1 MANRL
6 TTEILINLAG
16 NLTAKA
22 RQYGANMSEF
32 ARTNQRAMNVVKATS
47 AAAGRAIDSM
57 GSRYTGMIAGLG
69 SSLTV
74 KNVADFDA
82 QMRRMGTDAQLTA
95 EQVNKLREK
104 IREVS
109 NESDIRIEAS
119 ELGQGV
125 GELLGLTGDD
135 KFVDE
140 NVRNLGLAM
149 QAFGVDGQ
157 TAAGLL
163 AQFWEKGVKGA
174 DDVGKMLDKLYQQFA
189 VGSVSVSDIA
199 KVAPK
204 LFSIIGEQGPVAI
217 AQMGA
222 FAQVFAKTKGSADEV
237 VTSIQAMYASL
248 QNKDKIKFLK
258 RQGID
263 VFQPGSKEFKL
274 PFELMSEILKR
285 AKNDPLKLQDV
296 FDQTGMQG
304 INSLLKPEN
313 MKLMQELIYG
323 TVEYGATQKAAKT
336 NAEGF
341 NAALQSLNNEWQR
354 FAESNLAEPVQEL
367 ADALNSVD
375 HETVQNWLNIGKNIA
390 IAGAGII
397 AARKAFQLGKGA
409 LDLFGVGKSKGIPKG
424 VSDVFGSGVMPV
436 YVVNMGAGGMG
447 GAGNLPGGTGG
458 AGDGAGAGT
467 GRMAKVLRGVGKVA
481 APVVGAVALYDELET
496 QYKLPGRIDDLTRQA
511 AADSSASPDDRDFA
525 SQSQRNRQFMAR
537 KWESLTNWF
546 KSIGN
551 DPQISDPRPWA
562 SMQPQNQP
570 GYPFLPQQLQG
581 NIEVVIKDDRVQVNR
596 VKVNAPGV
604 TMSAQS
610 GVSNVEQ
617 D

>member
-119 ELGQGV
+119 ALGLGV

-174 DDVGKMLDKLYQQFA
+174 DDVSKMLDKLYQQFA
-189 VGSVSVSDIA
+189 VGSLSVSDVA

-204 LFSIIGEQGPVAI
+204 LFSIIGAQGPVAI

-222 FAQVFAKTKGSADEV
+222 FAQVFKKTKGSADEV

-304 INSLLKPEN
+304 INALLKPEN

-323 TVEYGATQKAAKT
+323 AVEYGATQKAAKT

-375 HETVQNWLNIGKNIA
+375 HDTVQNWLNVGKNIA

-409 LDLFGVGKSKGIPKG
+409 LDLFGVGKGKGVPKG

-436 YVVNMGAGGMG
+436 YVVNMGSAGMG
-447 GAGNLPGGTGG
+447 GGPDIGGPGGGKPPG
-458 AGDGAGAGT
+458 
-467 GRMAKVLRGVGKVA
+467 RGV
-481 APVVGAVALYDELET
+481 
-496 QYKLPGRIDDLTRQA
+496 PGRAYSALGSAWMIGPMAATIPFLDEKPNLTDD
-511 AADSSASPDDRDFA
+511 DKASMVKWAQDRAKEPSVWSRVMDFLQPPA
-525 SQSQRNRQFMAR
+525 GYQ
-537 KWESLTNWF
+537 
-546 KSIGN
+546 
-551 DPQISDPRPWA
+551 DPSPWA

-570 GYPFLPQQLQG
+570 GYPFLQQPELKG
-581 NIEVVIKDDRVQVNR
+581 SIEVSVKDDRVQVTS

-604 TMSAQS
+604 TMSASS
-610 GVSNVEQ
+610 GVRNMEQ
-617 D
+617 Q

>member
-32 ARTNQRAMNVVKATS
+32 ARRNERAMNVVKATT
-47 AAAGRAIDSM
+47 AAAGRGLDAL
-57 GSRYTGMIAGLG
+57 GNRYTGMIAGLG
-69 SSLTV
+69 SSLTI
-74 KNVADFDA
+74 KNIADFDA
-82 QMRRMGTDAQLTA
+82 QMRRMGTDAQLTT

-109 NESDIRIEAS
+109 NEPDIRIDAS
-119 ELGQGV
+119 AIGQGA
-125 GELLGLTGDD
+125 GELLGLTGDE
-135 KFVDE
+135 KFVDQ
-140 NVRNLGLAM
+140 NLRNLGLTM

-204 LFSIIGEQGPVAI
+204 LFSIIGEQGPNAI

-237 VTSIQAMYASL
+237 VTSIQAMYASI
-248 QNKDKIKFLK
+248 QNKKNIAFLK

-263 VFQPGSKEFKL
+263 VFKPGTKDFKL
-274 PFELMSEILKR
+274 PFELMREILTR

-313 MKLMQELIYG
+313 MRLMQELIYG
-323 TVEYGATQKAAKT
+323 TVQYGATQKAAKT

-341 NAALQSLNNEWQR
+341 NAAMQSLNNEWQR
-354 FAESNLAEPVQEL
+354 FAESNLAKPVQEL

-375 HETVQNWLNIGKNIA
+375 HKTAQNWLNIGKDVA
-390 IAGAGII
+390 FAVGGII
-397 AARKAFQLGKGA
+397 AARKAFQFGKGA
-409 LDLFGVGKSKGIPKG
+409 LDLFGVGKGKGIPKG
-424 VSDVFGSGVMPV
+424 VADVFGSGVMPV

-447 GAGNLPGGTGG
+447 GAGNLLGGPG
-458 AGDGAGAGT
+458 GAGAGT
-467 GRMAKVLRGVGKVA
+467 GAGAGRMAKVFRGVGKVA
-481 APVVGAVALYDELET
+481 APVVGALALYDELET
-496 QYKLPGRIDDLTRQA
+496 QYKLPGRIDDLTRQT
-511 AADSSASPDDRDFA
+511 AADNSASPEDRDFA
-525 SQSQRNRQFMAR
+525 SQSQRNRQYMAR

-546 KSIGN
+546 NSIGS
-551 DPQISDPRPWA
+551 DPQITDPRPWA
-562 SMQPQNQP
+562 ASQPQNQS

-581 NIEVVIKDDRVQVNR
+581 NIEVVVKDDRVQVNR
-596 VKVNAPGV
+596 VKVNTPGV
-604 TMSAQS
+604 TMSASS
-610 GVSNVEQ
+610 GVSSVEQ
-617 D
+617 N